1 MDYIKVTVF
10 TTEPAASELAAVL
23 ADVCGGCQVDD
34 PSELRDLIAGL
45 SARWDYIDEDLLRA
59 PEAPPS
65 VSFYASADADG
76 EAIVAEALELV
87 KRIKAGDE
95 TGFYGSLEHIRA
107 DVKSE
112 SWADN
117 WKAYF
122 KPIPIGERLFIRP
135 SWEPET
141 DAGDRAVLVID
152 PGMAFG
158 TGKHST
164 TEMCLEA
171 LEREVTPGVR
181 IFDAGCGSGI
191 LACAALLLG
200 AGDAV
205 LCDIDEEAVR
215 SAGENLAMNGVGE
228 KATCLAGDMTAP
240 GEPGDTI
247 AAMGPY
253 SLIAANI
260 TADVLML
267 LRDKL
272 VAELAVGGKI
282 IMSGIIDERAHEVEA
297 SYALPCLKINEKMSR
312 KGWTMYV
319 MEKISV

>member
-1 MDYIKVTVF
+1 MDYIKVTVL
-10 TTEPAASELAAVL
+10 TTENAASDLAAML

-34 PSELRDLIAGL
+34 PSELRNLIAGL
-45 SARWDYIDEDLLRA
+45 TARWDYIDEDLLRA

-65 VSFYASADADG
+65 VSFYASSDEAG
-76 EAIVAEALELV
+76 EEVVAQALELL
-87 KRIKAGDE
+87 KTIKANDE
-95 TGFYGSLEHIRA
+95 TGFYGSLDHVRT

-117 WKAYF
+117 WKAFF
-122 KPIPIGERLFIRP
+122 KPMPVGERLYIRP
-135 SWEPET
+135 SWEPEV
-141 DAGDRAVLVID
+141 DAEGRAVLVID

-164 TEMCLEA
+164 TSMCLEA
-171 LEREVTPGVR
+171 LEREVTPGVKV
-181 IFDAGCGSGI
+181 FDAGCGSGI

-200 AGDAV
+200 VGEAV

-215 SAGENLAMNGVGE
+215 SAAENLEMNGVGDRGR
-228 KATCLAGDMTAP
+228 CLAGDMTAP
-240 GEPGDTI
+240 GCPGDEIT
-247 AAMGPY
+247 AMGPY

-260 TADVLML
+260 TADVLMM

-272 VAELAVGGKI
+272 VEILAPGGKI

-297 SYALPCLKINEKMSR
+297 SYALPCLKINEKKSQ

-319 MEKISV
+319 MEKQRI